1 MGNMGLI
8 VVYVIGA
15 VILSY
20 GFSGGNEHAFA
31 GMFGFLVIAP
41 VLFITMLRYLDRK

>member
-1 MGNMGLI
+1 MGNMGLT

-31 GMFGFLVIAP
+31 GMVIAP
-41 VLFITMLRYLDRK
+41 VLFITMLRYLDRN